1 MKLKIIT
8 HERIVFDGEVD
19 ELVIQTTG
27 GQLGILKD
35 HIPLTTALEIG
46 VTKAKVGD
54 KYKYFATMGGIFQFK
69 NNEATI
75 LTDVCE
81 DGCDIDVTRANAAKD
96 RAEARLADNNA
107 KITKDLNEDEHIIIN
122 LKEIINNKDNQIEN
136 LNKKLEST
144 ISNFNLTLEETINRY
159 ESCIKHLNDD
169 IETWKQRYLKI
180 NNTTLDGT
188 IITKYGKVLHENEG
202 EENNE

>member
-8 HERIVFDGEVD
+8 HERIVFEGEVD

-46 VTKAKVGD
+46 VTKAKVGE
-54 KYKYFATMGGIFQFK
+54 KYKYFATMGIFQFK

-96 RAEARLADNNA
+96 RAETRLADNSA
-107 KITKDLNEDEHIIIN
+107 KIDADRAQAALARSLAR
-122 LKEIINNKDNQIEN
+122 LKAA
-136 LNKKLEST
+136 LNK
-144 ISNFNLTLEETINRY
+144 
-159 ESCIKHLNDD
+159 
-169 IETWKQRYLKI
+169 
-180 NNTTLDGT
+180 
-188 IITKYGKVLHENEG
+188 
-202 EENNE
+202 